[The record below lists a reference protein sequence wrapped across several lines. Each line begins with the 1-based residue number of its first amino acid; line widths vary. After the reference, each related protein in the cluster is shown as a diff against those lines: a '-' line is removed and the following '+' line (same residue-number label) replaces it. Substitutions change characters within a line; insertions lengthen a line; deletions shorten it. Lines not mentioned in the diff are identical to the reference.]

1 MTVKKDLFVCSC
13 SFGKDS
19 LAMLL
24 RLLESR
30 MPVDIILFNETGL
43 DFPEMEEHISKVE
56 EYIKKYTDI
65 GITRLKPEHPFEY
78 YFFDVPIHHRKK
90 TKFNE
95 RLGTD
100 SHRKKTKFNER
111 LGTDSHNGFSW
122 PGPKMRWCTD
132 RLKTRP
138 RTKFLRD
145 YRKEYNIIEYVGI
158 AADEEYR
165 LRRKINDRENKRYP
179 LVDWGMTEADCLK
192 YCYDRGFDW
201 GGLYEKFSRVS
212 CWCCPLQSLPE
223 LRVLYHEFPD
233 LWQKLKEMDSQTYGQ
248 FRIDYSVIDL
258 EKRFDLE
265 DEWRAAGR
273 EPKGKAFFTELK
285 NVLKE
290 KSK

>member
-24 RLLESR
+24 RLLESG

-56 EYIKKYTDI
+56 EYIKRYTDI

-78 YFFDVPIHHRKK
+78 YFFDVRIH
-90 TKFNE
+90 
-95 RLGTD
+95 
-100 SHRKKTKFNER
+100 HRKKTKFNER

-248 FRIDYSVIDL
+248 FRIDYSVEDL

-265 DEWRAAGR
+265 DTWRAAGR
-273 EPKGKAFFTELK
+273 EPKGKAFFIELK

>member
-24 RLLESR
+24 RLLESG

-56 EYIKKYTDI
+56 EYIKRYTDI

-95 RLGTD
+95 RLGT
-100 SHRKKTKFNER
+100 E
-111 LGTDSHNGFSW
+111 SHNGFSW

-145 YRKEYNIIEYVGI
+145 YRNEYNIIEYVGI

-179 LVDWGMTEADCLK
+179 LVDWGMTEADCLQ

-233 LWQKLKEMDSQTYGQ
+233 LWQKLKEMDSRTYGQ

-273 EPKGKAFFTELK
+273 EPRGKAFFTEFK

>member
-1 MTVKKDLFVCSC
+1 MIKKDLHVV
-13 SFGKDS
+13 SFSGGKDS
-19 LAMLL
+19 TAMLL
-24 RLLESR
+24 RLLESG
-30 MPVDIILFNETGL
+30 MPVDMILFNDTGL
-43 DFPEMEEHISKVE
+43 EFEQLYDHINRVE
-56 EYIKKYTDI
+56 QYITKYTDV
-65 GITRLKPEHPFEY
+65 GITRVLPEQPFEY
-78 YFFDVPIHHRKK
+78 YFYDVLIH
-90 TKFNE
+90 
-95 RLGTD
+95 
-100 SHRKKTKFNER
+100 HRKKTKFNER

-138 RTKFLRD
+138 RTQFLKD

-179 LVDWGMTEADCLK
+179 LVDWGMTEADCLQF
-192 YCYDRGFDW
+192 CYDRGFDW

-233 LWQKLKEMDSQTYGQ
+233 KWEQLKKWDSETYGQ

-265 DEWRAAGR
+265 DAWRAAGR

>member
-1 MTVKKDLFVCSC
+1 MAKKDLHIV
-13 SFGKDS
+13 SFSGGKDS
-19 LAMLL
+19 TAMLL
-24 RLLESR
+24 RLLESG
-30 MPVDIILFNETGL
+30 MPVDMILFNDTGL
-43 DFPEMEEHISKVE
+43 EFEQLYDHINRVE
-56 EYIKKYTDI
+56 QYITKYTDV
-65 GITRLKPEHPFEY
+65 GVTRVLPEQPFEY
-78 YFFDVPIHHRKK
+78 YFFDVPIHHRKQ
-90 TKFNE
+90 
-95 RLGTD
+95 
-100 SHRKKTKFNER
+100 TKFNER

-138 RTKFLRD
+138 RTQFLRD

-179 LVDWGMTEADCLK
+179 LVDWGMTEADCLQ
-192 YCYDRGFDW
+192 YCYDMGFDW

-233 LWQKLKEMDSQTYGQ
+233 KWEQLKKWDSETYGQ
-248 FRIDYSVIDL
+248 FRIDYSVEDL

-265 DEWRAAGR
+265 DAWRAAGR

>member
-1 MTVKKDLFVCSC
+1 
-13 SFGKDS
+13 
-19 LAMLL
+19 MLL
-24 RLLESR
+24 RLLESG

-56 EYIKKYTDI
+56 EYIKRYTDI
-65 GITRLKPEHPFEY
+65 GITRLKPDHPFEY
-78 YFFDVPIHHRKK
+78 YFYDVLIHHRKK

-95 RLGTD
+95 RLGT
-100 SHRKKTKFNER
+100 E
-111 LGTDSHNGFSW
+111 SHNGFSW

-138 RTKFLRD
+138 RTKFLRE
-145 YRKEYNIIEYVGI
+145 YRNEYNIIEYVGI

-233 LWQKLKEMDSQTYGQ
+233 LWQKLKEMDSRTYGQ

-258 EKRFDLE
+258 EKRFELE
-265 DEWRAAGR
+265 DAWRAVGR

>member
-1 MTVKKDLFVCSC
+1 MVKKDLFVCSC

-24 RLLESR
+24 RLLESG

-43 DFPEMEEHISKVE
+43 DFPEMEEHIRKVE

-78 YFFDVPIHHRKK
+78 YFYDVLIHHRKK

-95 RLGTD
+95 RLGT
-100 SHRKKTKFNER
+100 E
-111 LGTDSHNGFSW
+111 SHNGFSW

-138 RTKFLRD
+138 RTKFLRE
-145 YRKEYNIIEYVGI
+145 YRNEYNIIEYVGI

-233 LWQKLKEMDSQTYGQ
+233 LWQKLKEMDSRTYGQ

>member
-1 MTVKKDLFVCSC
+1 MVKKDLFVCSC

-24 RLLESR
+24 RLLESG

-56 EYIKKYTDI
+56 EYIKRYTDI
-65 GITRLKPEHPFEY
+65 GITRLKPDHPFEY
-78 YFFDVPIHHRKK
+78 YFYDVLIHHRKK

-95 RLGTD
+95 RLGT
-100 SHRKKTKFNER
+100 E
-111 LGTDSHNGFSW
+111 SHNGFSW

-138 RTKFLRD
+138 RTKFLRE
-145 YRKEYNIIEYVGI
+145 YRNEYNIIEYVGI

-233 LWQKLKEMDSQTYGQ
+233 LWQKLKEMDSRTYGQ

-273 EPKGKAFFTELK
+273 EPRGKAFFTELK

>member
-1 MTVKKDLFVCSC
+1 MVKKDLFVCSC

-24 RLLESR
+24 RLLESG

-56 EYIKKYTDI
+56 EYIKRYTDI
-65 GITRLKPEHPFEY
+65 GITRLKPDHPFEY
-78 YFFDVPIHHRKK
+78 YFYDVLIHHRKK

-95 RLGTD
+95 RLGT
-100 SHRKKTKFNER
+100 E
-111 LGTDSHNGFSW
+111 SHNGFSW

-138 RTKFLRD
+138 RTKFLRE
-145 YRKEYNIIEYVGI
+145 YRNEYNIIEYVGI

-233 LWQKLKEMDSQTYGQ
+233 KWEQLKKWDSETYGQ

-265 DEWRAAGR
+265 DAWRAAGR
-273 EPKGKAFFTELK
+273 EPKGKVFFTALRERL
-285 NVLKE
+285 E
-290 KSK
+290 GS

>member
-24 RLLESR
+24 RLLESG

-56 EYIKKYTDI
+56 EYIKRYTDI

-78 YFFDVPIHHRKK
+78 YFFDVRIH
-90 TKFNE
+90 
-95 RLGTD
+95 
-100 SHRKKTKFNER
+100 HRKKTKFNER

-138 RTKFLRD
+138 RTKVLRD

-179 LVDWGMTEADCLK
+179 LVDWGMTEADCLQ

-233 LWQKLKEMDSQTYGQ
+233 LWQKLKEMDSRTYGQ

-273 EPKGKAFFTELK
+273 EPRGKAFFTELK

>member
-1 MTVKKDLFVCSC
+1 MTVKKDLHIVNFSG
-13 SFGKDS
+13 GKDS
-19 LAMLL
+19 TCLLL
-24 RLLESR
+24 RLLESG
-30 MPVDIILFNETGL
+30 MPVGIILFNETGL
-43 DFPEMEEHISKVE
+43 DFPKMEEHIGKVE
-56 EYIKKYTDI
+56 EYIKRYTDI
-65 GITRLKPEHPFEY
+65 GITRLKPEYTFEY
-78 YFFDVPIHHRKK
+78 YFYDVLIHHRKQ
-90 TKFNE
+90 
-95 RLGTD
+95 
-100 SHRKKTKFNER
+100 TKFNER

-138 RTKFLRD
+138 RTQFLRD

-179 LVDWGMTEADCLK
+179 LVDWGMTEADCLQ

-233 LWQKLKEMDSQTYGQ
+233 LWQKLKEMDSRTYGQ

-273 EPKGKAFFTELK
+273 EPRGKAFFTELK